1 MDPYPPPTEAAYRVP
16 APATVRGWLAGPA
29 TSTITRRDAAVLVL
43 IGIGILLVLLAA
55 VSPWFQ
61 FRDVTDDSHGQ
72 TATTVV
78 QQALIPERTSEAESL
93 LGVLVFILL
102 LATMAS
108 AVAFLGLSGWLA
120 LRHWR
125 ASPAYVVFAG
135 LVPVLLC
142 MLAPVAYYSELP
154 EAKMEADEA
163 YSELFQ
169 DSFTAPEGE
178 SPERTFFGAGDHVGY
193 YQYDDVHPDRFE
205 ADHATWG
212 GGAGFYLCIA
222 AGLVLIA
229 AYLLAAWSTWRAIKR
244 LARDG
249 A

>member
-1 MDPYPPPTEAAYRVP
+1 MDPYPPPIEAAYRVP
-16 APATVRGWLAGPA
+16 ASAPVRGRLASPK
-29 TSTITRRDAAVLVL
+29 TSTVTRRDAAVLVL
-43 IGIGILLVLLAA
+43 IGIGIFLVILAA

-61 FRDVTDDSHGQ
+61 FRDVTNDSHGR

-93 LGVLVFILL
+93 LGVLVFLLL

-125 ASPAYVVFAG
+125 ANPAYVIFAG

-142 MLAPVAYYSELP
+142 MLAPIAYYEELP

-163 YSELFQ
+163 YSELYQ

-178 SPERTFFGAGDHVGY
+178 SPERTFYGAGDHVGY

-212 GGAGFYLCIA
+212 GGVGFYLSIA
-222 AGLVLIA
+222 AGLVFIA
-229 AYLLAAWSTWRAIKR
+229 AYLLAAWSTWRAIKQP
-244 LARDG
+244 AQDG